1 MSINRLKLYLKSNH
15 QEIVDYWVENTKL
28 CYIRTIQ
35 TSSGNIYFLNVESFS
50 IEIDSSIQEFNDVY
64 FIVKVGKY
72 EEDYPEQLILFFEM
86 IQNLFPQY
94 SSQFIIH
101 YKKYLMEDRHCI
113 FKIIQNKNNSFQ
125 FLLYPL
131 FSLEWFYEH
140 YKELDGYLVP
150 FVKDIIQKS
159 NDVYITFLNSFE
171 NFFKTS
177 NEHLNLFQKT
187 HNNLSQKTMTYQKY
201 CSLYIKI
208 CIQEKIFSKEI
219 KNLEDYSTSYT
230 VNDTNLKIHKR
241 SLVKKKVSELL
252 SLKINVKNKLMQTR
266 DEMFHYRLFFI
277 YFLNEMKSSLSRFQ
291 SLMIDYK
298 NEFG

>member
-1 MSINRLKLYLKSNH
+1 
-15 QEIVDYWVENTKL
+15 
-28 CYIRTIQ
+28 
-35 TSSGNIYFLNVESFS
+35 
-50 IEIDSSIQEFNDVY
+50 
-64 FIVKVGKY
+64 
-72 EEDYPEQLILFFEM
+72 
-86 IQNLFPQY
+86 
-94 SSQFIIH
+94 
-101 YKKYLMEDRHCI
+101 
-113 FKIIQNKNNSFQ
+113 
-125 FLLYPL
+125 
-131 FSLEWFYEH
+131 
-140 YKELDGYLVP
+140 
-150 FVKDIIQKS
+150 
-159 NDVYITFLNSFE
+159 
-171 NFFKTS
+171 
-177 NEHLNLFQKT
+177 
-187 HNNLSQKTMTYQKY
+187 MTYQKY

-252 SLKINVKNKLMQTR
+252 SLKVNVKNKLMQTR